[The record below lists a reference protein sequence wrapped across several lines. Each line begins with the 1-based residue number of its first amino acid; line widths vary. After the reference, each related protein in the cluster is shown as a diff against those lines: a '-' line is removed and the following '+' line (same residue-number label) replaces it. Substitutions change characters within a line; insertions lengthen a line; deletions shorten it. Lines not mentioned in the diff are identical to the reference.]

1 MFGICERVLET
12 AQELATKSRQDEDKS
27 LLHKMKTSFAY
38 LKETA
43 AACLCRELLKLGTDK
58 IDKKICKEFIK
69 VLGTLTIQWITSTE
83 AESVR
88 LVLRTIKDFVSM
100 DKASAKIIEALLGE
114 VVTGDHSLAS
124 DERYLII

>member
-27 LLHKMKTSFAY
+27 LLQKMKTSFAY